1 MADERLTDLRM
12 LGKAIKQ
19 RWPMLEE
26 YREAILKTM
35 IRITID
41 PESTNRERVAAAKVL
56 VAAESQNQKDEHF
69 TSVQSD
75 RNRFLEVARKL
86 GIDAD
91 FRLIAEER
99 ADTGD
104 GGSDG
109 SEGIEP
115 GTG

>member
-56 VAAESQNQKDEHF
+56 VAAESQNQKDEHL
-69 TSVQSD
+69 TAVQSD
-75 RNRFLEVARKL
+75 RNRFLEVAQQL

-91 FRLIAEER
+91 FRLISEER
-99 ADTGD
+99 ATPDN
-104 GGSDG
+104 GSPNG
-109 SEGIEP
+109 AG
-115 GTG
+115 